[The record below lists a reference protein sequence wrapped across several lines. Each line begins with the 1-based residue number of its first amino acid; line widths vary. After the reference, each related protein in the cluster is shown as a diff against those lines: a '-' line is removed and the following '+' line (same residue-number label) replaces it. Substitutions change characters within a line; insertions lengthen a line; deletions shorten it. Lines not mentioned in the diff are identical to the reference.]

1 MTDSRVYMGEQA
13 SATSLSLLE
22 KVKVQD
28 QSSWE
33 RLVALYTPFVYYR
46 CRKAGLQRAD
56 AADVGQEVFV
66 AVARKIVGFHR
77 DRPGDSFR
85 RWLGA
90 ITRTKIL
97 DAFRRM
103 KHEPRVVG
111 GLGVS
116 PRLDQMIAAES
127 DVEEPEKDKE
137 ADRIIYRR
145 AIELIYAEFAPLT
158 WRAFWLVVVEGEHP
172 RDVAADLGM
181 SVNAVYLAKSR
192 ISRRLKQEF
201 AGLIR
206 EDAL

>member
-1 MTDSRVYMGEQA
+1 MGGQ
-13 SATSLSLLE
+13 SNATSLTLLE
-22 KVKVQD
+22 KVKVKD

-33 RLVALYTPFVYYR
+33 RLVTLYTPFVYYR

-66 AVARKIVGFHR
+66 TVARKIADFHR

-90 ITRTKIL
+90 ITRSKIL

-103 KHEPRVVG
+103 NNEHRQAG
-111 GLGVS
+111 GLGAN
-116 PRLDQMIAAES
+116 PRLDQLIACES
-127 DVEEPEKDKE
+127 DVEELEEDKE

-158 WRAFWLVVVEGEHP
+158 WKAFWHVAVEGEHP

-192 ISRRLKQEF
+192 ICRRLKEEF
-201 AGLIR
+201 AGLIQ
-206 EDAL
+206 EDPL